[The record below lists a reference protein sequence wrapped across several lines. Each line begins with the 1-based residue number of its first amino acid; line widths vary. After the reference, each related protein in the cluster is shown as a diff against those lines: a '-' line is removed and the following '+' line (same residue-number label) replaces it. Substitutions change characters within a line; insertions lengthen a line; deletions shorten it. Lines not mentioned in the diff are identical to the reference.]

1 MASRDYLIRQFEEM
15 GIFLATLLRRILKMK
30 DDGSQ
35 QEVIFAVVRE
45 SLLKEANLD
54 IDQVII
60 LDEYEFLDLI
70 KEHFTSD
77 DQLEKLADI
86 LKVMGQEVE
95 HSFSMTKANYI
106 LKSVFLYKYLQEK
119 STSYSY
125 ERRTKILELEEL
137 IHRSGLV

>member
-106 LKSVFLYKYLQEK
+106 LKSVFLYKYLQEN

-137 IHRSGLV
+137 IHRTGLV

>member
-30 DDGSQ
+30 EDRSQ
-35 QEVIFAVVRE
+35 QEVVFAVVRE

-60 LDEYEFLDLI
+60 LDENEFLDLV

-86 LKVMGQEVE
+86 LKVVGQEVE

-119 STSYSY
+119 STSYSF

-137 IHRSGLV
+137 IHRTGLI

>member
-30 DDGSQ
+30 EDRSQ
-35 QEVIFAVVRE
+35 QEVIFSVVRE

-60 LDEYEFLDLI
+60 LDENEFLDLV

-119 STSYSY
+119 STSYSF

-137 IHRSGLV
+137 IHRTGLI

>member
-30 DDGSQ
+30 EDRSQ

-60 LDEYEFLDLI
+60 LDENEFLDLV
-70 KEHFTSD
+70 KEHFASD

-119 STSYSY
+119 STSYSF

-137 IHRSGLV
+137 IHRTGLI

>member
-30 DDGSQ
+30 EDSSQ
-35 QEVIFAVVRE
+35 QVIFAVVRE

-60 LDEYEFLDLI
+60 LDENEFLDLV
-70 KEHFTSD
+70 KEHFASD

-119 STSYSY
+119 SKSYSV

-137 IHRSGLV
+137 IHRTGLI

>member
-15 GIFLATLLRRILKMK
+15 GIFLATLLRRVLKMK
-30 DDGSQ
+30 DKKQ
-35 QEVIFAVVRE
+35 QAGIESVVRE
-45 SLLKEANLD
+45 SLLQETKLD
-54 IDQVII
+54 IDQVIM
-60 LDEYEFLDLI
+60 LDEREFLDVV

-86 LKVMGQEVE
+86 LNVLGQEVE

-106 LKSVFLYKYLQEK
+106 LKSLFLYKYLQEK
-119 STSYSY
+119 STSYSF

-137 IHRSGLV
+137 IHRTGLV

>member
-30 DDGSQ
+30 EDSSQ
-35 QEVIFAVVRE
+35 REMIFAVVRE

-54 IDQVII
+54 IDQVIM
-60 LDEYEFLDLI
+60 LDEREFFDVV
-70 KEHFTSD
+70 KEHFTSE

>member
-30 DDGSQ
+30 EDRSQ

-60 LDEYEFLDLI
+60 LDENEFLDLV

-119 STSYSY
+119 STSYSF

-137 IHRSGLV
+137 IHRTGLI

>member
-30 DDGSQ
+30 EDRSQ
-35 QEVIFAVVRE
+35 PEVIFSVVRE

-60 LDEYEFLDLI
+60 LDENEFLDLV

-119 STSYSY
+119 STSYSF

-137 IHRSGLV
+137 IHRTGLI

>member
-30 DDGSQ
+30 EDKSH

-60 LDEYEFLDLI
+60 LEENEFLDLA

-86 LKVMGQEVE
+86 LKVMGKEVE
-95 HSFSMTKANYI
+95 HSFSVSKANYI

-119 STSYSY
+119 STSYSF

-137 IHRSGLV
+137 IHRMGLI

>member
-45 SLLKEANLD
+45 SLFKEANLD

-106 LKSVFLYKYLQEK
+106 LKSVFLYKYLQEN

-137 IHRSGLV
+137 IHRTGLV

>member
-30 DDGSQ
+30 EDRSQ
-35 QEVIFAVVRE
+35 QEVIFSVVRE

-60 LDEYEFLDLI
+60 LDENEFLDLV

-86 LKVMGQEVE
+86 LKVVGQEVE

-119 STSYSY
+119 STSYSF
-125 ERRTKILELEEL
+125 ELRTKILELEEL
-137 IHRSGLV
+137 IHRTGLI

>member
-45 SLLKEANLD
+45 SLFKEANLD

-60 LDEYEFLDLI
+60 LDENEFLDLL

-119 STSYSY
+119 STSYSF

-137 IHRSGLV
+137 IHRTGLI

>member
-30 DDGSQ
+30 EDRSQ
-35 QEVIFAVVRE
+35 QEVIFSVVRE

-60 LDEYEFLDLI
+60 LDENEFLDLV

-86 LKVMGQEVE
+86 LKVVGQEVE

-119 STSYSY
+119 STSYSF

-137 IHRSGLV
+137 IHRTGLI

>member
-15 GIFLATLLRRILKMK
+15 GIFLATLLRRVLKMK
-30 DDGSQ
+30 DEKQ
-35 QEVIFAVVRE
+35 QTGIESVVRE
-45 SLLKEANLD
+45 SLLQETKLD
-54 IDQVII
+54 IDQVIM
-60 LDEYEFLDLI
+60 LDEREFLDVV

-86 LKVMGQEVE
+86 LNVLGQEVE

-137 IHRSGLV
+137 IHRTGLV

>member
-30 DDGSQ
+30 EDKSQ

-60 LDEYEFLDLI
+60 LEENEFLDLA

-95 HSFSMTKANYI
+95 HSFSVTKANYI
-106 LKSVFLYKYLQEK
+106 LKSVFLYRYLQEK
-119 STSYSY
+119 STSYSF

-137 IHRSGLV
+137 IHRMGLI

>member
-30 DDGSQ
+30 EDRSQ
-35 QEVIFAVVRE
+35 PEVIFAVVRE

-60 LDEYEFLDLI
+60 LDENEFLDLV

-119 STSYSY
+119 STSYSF

-137 IHRSGLV
+137 IHRTGLI

>member
-45 SLLKEANLD
+45 SLFKEANLD

-70 KEHFTSD
+70 KEHFASD

-106 LKSVFLYKYLQEK
+106 LKSVFLYKYLQEN

-137 IHRSGLV
+137 IHRTGLV